1 MSGRPGP
8 ELTADEITLLIMAAK
23 LLAIVEACAAHLP
36 LTAEQ
41 QQIWDNNVREL
52 MVRHAFLCTCSYN

>member
-1 MSGRPGP
+1 
-8 ELTADEITLLIMAAK
+8 MAAK
-23 LLAIVEACAAHLP
+23 LLAIVEAHAAHLP

-52 MVRHAFLCTCSYN
+52 MVRHVFLCTCSYN